1 VMRPSRKGARALALA
16 AALAAL
22 SACST
27 LSDTTT
33 ALDYEPAD
41 GVAAQVGDVLARNLV
56 VVGDEGSEGLVSGAL
71 VNTGASDQTVTIQTK
86 GSPQPVQISLSPG
99 QLITLGSGTDQRSV
113 VVGSLTQAPG
123 TIVPVTLSSP
133 SGGEV
138 TANVPVV
145 APRFEYATVTPT
157 AN

>member
-123 TIVPVTLSSP
+123 TIVPVPLSSP